1 MSVYLVTKW
10 LHILSSTLLFGTG
23 LGSAYYM
30 FFTSLR
36 ARRTGDAR
44 PVAVVAELVVKADWL
59 FTTTTIVFQP
69 LSGLYLLHLAGIPW
83 TTPWIAWTLA
93 LYALAGV
100 CWLPV
105 VWMQIRM
112 REIARHAAAN
122 NAPLPDAYWRH
133 LKAWTLLGIPAFVA
147 LVVVFYLMVA
157 KPS

>member
-1 MSVYLVTKW
+1 MSYLVAKW

-30 FFTSLR
+30 FFAS
-36 ARRTGDAR
+36 RTRDAR
-44 PVAVVAELVVKADWL
+44 TIATVVRHVVVADWL

-69 LSGLYLLHLAGIPW
+69 LSGLYMAHLAGIPW
-83 TTPWIAWTLA
+83 TTRWILWSFA
-93 LYALAGV
+93 LYGLAGV

-112 REIARHAAAN
+112 REMAATAVRDG
-122 NAPLPDAYWRH
+122 AALPATYWRY
-133 LKAWTLLGIPAFVA
+133 LNAWVALGAVAFSA

-157 KPS
+157 KPTLD